1 MIPVLNGS
9 NDWYDY
15 FVYSDV
21 VKNISGQNAL
31 FMQRL
36 QNSIKQQE
44 TLIAELDATILQLE
58 RDKADLEAKKKEY
71 EKQKADLEAEKTRL
85 KEYMNE
91 QLAVLNDLAAQN
103 SQIQN
108 KINSLQYQ
116 NNENTK
122 EIEKCNE
129 EIDRLIRE
137 AQAANGAQIDYN
149 DGTYLWP
156 LDKKYNYITTYFG
169 YDSWR
174 SGNHGGLDI
183 SGGGIANAN
192 IYATQSGK
200 VILVSKTCSHNY
212 PKDYYHNCGT
222 TYGNYLV
229 VDHGGGMTSL
239 YAHCGSINV
248 SVGQTVKKGDVIAKV
263 GSTGWSTG
271 YHLHFEI
278 RVNNVKKDPFKYT
291 NYK

>member
-9 NDWYDY
+9 DDWYDY

-44 TLIAELDATILQLE
+44 TLIDELDAAILQLQQ
-58 RDKADLEAKKKEY
+58 DKADLEEKKAELEKE
-71 EKQKADLEAEKTRL
+71 KADIEAEKVRL
-85 KEYMNE
+85 NAYKDE
-91 QLAVLNDLAAQN
+91 QLTSFNQLAAQN

-108 KINSLQYQ
+108 QIKSLQSK
-116 NNENTK
+116 NNENNK

-137 AQAANGAQIDYN
+137 AQAANGEQIDYN

-156 LDKKYNYITTYFG
+156 VDKKYHLITTYFG

-174 SGNHGGLDI
+174 SGNHGGIDI
-183 SGGGIANAN
+183 SGSGIANAN

-200 VILVSKTCSHNY
+200 VILVSNTCPHNT
-212 PKDYYHNCGT
+212 PKYGYHNCGT
-222 TYGNYLV
+222 TYGNYIV
-229 VDHGGGMTSL
+229 VDHGGGITSL

-248 SVGQTVKKGDVIAKV
+248 KVGQTVKKGEVIGHV
-263 GSTGWSTG
+263 GTTGWSTG

-291 NYK
+291 NYQ